1 MTGKRHRIAHIMPWE
16 GIGGTEQAA
25 LRIARTVEEAG
36 FDTTFFCVRSAPV
49 VRNFFASA
57 GYDTVMWREGYPRF
71 NGYRYFLH
79 ESLQLAREF
88 RRRGITLVHC
98 ADVPA
103 GSFAAL
109 AGRMALAPVI
119 CHVRNR
125 HVEIPEQDRHLLRAV
140 NRFAFVSRGAWR
152 AFVHRV
158 PESRGVVVYDGIEVP
173 AEDTNDCREANRR
186 DVAHEFNIPPGT
198 TIVGMI
204 ARVDRQKDYETL
216 AKAAARVVSVNPG
229 VRFLIVG
236 GHSVE
241 DIQRRHF
248 EQVKQWLAENR
259 VSEYFIFTDFRS
271 DVPRLLGAMDIM
283 VLSTHYE
290 GLPLVLL
297 EAMARGK
304 PVVATDVD
312 GVPELVTDNQT
323 GLLFPHQDDARLAEH
338 IISLVNNPPYAA
350 RLGASGR
357 SFVQSNFND
366 EQFKR
371 AIVGLYESVLGSNP
385 LAAAIRR
392 GLVPAADIAVRL
404 GYAAVDANVRAHDL
418 SRSRRVSP

>member
-1 MTGKRHRIAHIMPWE
+1 MAGKRHRIAHVMPWE
-16 GIGGTEQAA
+16 GVGGTEQAA
-25 LRIARTVEEAG
+25 LRIARAVDDAG
-36 FDTTFFCVRSAPV
+36 FDSTFFCVRSAPV
-49 VRNFFASA
+49 VSEFFSAA
-57 GYDTVMWREGYPRF
+57 GYDTVTWRDGYPRF

-109 AGRMALAPVI
+109 AGRLALIPVI

-125 HVEIPEQDRHLLRAV
+125 HIDIPEQDSRLLKAV

-152 AFVHRV
+152 AFAHHV
-158 PESRGVVVYDGIEVP
+158 PPSRGVVVYDGVEVP
-173 AEDTNDCREANRR
+173 PRDADRDHQADAR
-186 DVAHEFNIPPGT
+186 DVRREFNIPANA

-204 ARVDRQKDYETL
+204 ARVDVQKDYETL
-216 AKAAARVVSVNPG
+216 AKAAARVVSATRD

-236 GHSVE
+236 GYSVE
-241 DIQRRHF
+241 EIQRRHF
-248 EQVKQWLAENR
+248 EKVRQWLAASG
-259 VSEYFIFTDFRS
+259 VSDYFIFTDFRT
-271 DVPRLLGAMDIM
+271 DVPRLLRAMDIV

-297 EAMARGK
+297 EAMACRK

-323 GLLFPHQDDARLAEH
+323 GLLFPHQDDARLAGH
-338 IISLVNNPPYAA
+338 ILSLIRDSSSAE
-350 RLGASGR
+350 RLATSGQSFVRRTSTANSSSGASSGCTR
-357 SFVQSNFND
+357 ACSTASPFPLPCAETSFRWRTLRF
-366 EQFKR
+366 EQ
-371 AIVGLYESVLGSNP
+371 AM
-385 LAAAIRR
+385 
-392 GLVPAADIAVRL
+392 RL
-404 GYAAVDANVRAHDL
+404 
-418 SRSRRVSP
+418 